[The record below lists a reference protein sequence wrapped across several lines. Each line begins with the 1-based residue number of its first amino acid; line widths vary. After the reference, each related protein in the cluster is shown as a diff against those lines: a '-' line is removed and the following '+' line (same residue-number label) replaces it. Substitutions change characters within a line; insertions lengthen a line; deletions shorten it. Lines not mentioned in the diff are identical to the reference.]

1 MKTIERPTSL
11 LASTGFSS
19 VALLYVSFIWF
30 LFAWQSSIW
39 YVYENSVDL
48 LCGHAYTARFM
59 ELSTPNFWAAIT
71 TCGSQH
77 RATRG
82 SCVEECVEE
91 DRSRFHGSQHRL
103 SQSVDGVHGEA
114 ARAAHMRS
122 AWMSGWGWELFWTL
136 NSAVFKGVERCMKQ
150 AVRCFPGSTLAPQL
164 LSSMNLRR
172 MRRASFF
179 LSLLPSTWFVLLF
192 CCGAMSLSA
201 LLSSKDERDKLIV
214 ARTPKKTVQATDFW
228 LRSFEISGH
237 KNPVSL
243 TAYDRTSAERA
254 VDLSA
259 AIDTKR
265 VAPAPA
271 NPPSPL
277 SDITNSPSASGFLF
291 NAGNATFNNVTFNF
305 APPPSKKRKVSHERL
320 QLKKTR
326 ERLLQS
332 RTAEGEF
339 STAERT
345 TVELSGS
352 TSWST
357 KKSCF

>member
-1 MKTIERPTSL
+1 MRARLFTRTFHTSFR
-11 LASTGFSS
+11 TFHT
-19 VALLYVSFIWF
+19 SF
-30 LFAWQSSIW
+30 
-39 YVYENSVDL
+39 
-48 LCGHAYTARFM
+48 R
-59 ELSTPNFWAAIT
+59 
-71 TCGSQH
+71 
-77 RATRG
+77 
-82 SCVEECVEE
+82 
-91 DRSRFHGSQHRL
+91 
-103 SQSVDGVHGEA
+103 
-114 ARAAHMRS
+114 
-122 AWMSGWGWELFWTL
+122 
-136 NSAVFKGVERCMKQ
+136 
-150 AVRCFPGSTLAPQL
+150 VRCFPGSTLAPQL

-192 CCGAMSLSA
+192 FCCGAMSLSA

-228 LRSFEISGH
+228 LRSFQKYALESKNVPDLLALSKEKIGEVLECYFVDVRTKGGDMYSRNSYVSAKAAIQRWLSASMTINIFTDPEFKRANAVLDGLLKEKKRQGLEASVKHKDAISDADWKKIELH
-237 KNPVSL
+237 FADVL
-243 TAYDRTSAERA
+243 TANDPRKLCQFVWFHVT
-254 VDLSA
+254 
-259 AIDTKR
+259 
-265 VAPAPA
+265 
-271 NPPSPL
+271 
-277 SDITNSPSASGFLF
+277 SASGFLF

-305 APPPSKKRKVSHERL
+305 APPPPKKRKVSRERL